1 MDLDTDSLWYLQND
15 PADEVVRVARELW
28 SKQGEERISLAEDSL
43 ALYLGSTRH
52 NLRGSNSNPL
62 GLVDVLSDA
71 GVENG
76 IQAIVDTKTNT
87 ILKNRVRPMF
97 VTDGADTD
105 TKRRAESMQRACDG
119 VMYEQKLQGR
129 KLRGVAVCGYL
140 FEGGGVEWYAD
151 TANSRI
157 VATPVWCWNFFV
169 SKREAQHGEPR
180 QMFARM
186 LIDRGVLLSFLA
198 NASAKVR
205 QAVKDAPAANWK
217 DTNDDMR
224 DSSKLSDQVV
234 IFKAWHLPSG
244 RVDLD
249 DPKAWGKN
257 EDGTRSVRAN
267 HDGRH
272 VVALDGGEKG
282 SAIELVDAPW
292 PHDHFPVSWFK
303 PNFVPGSYWGRGE
316 PEILAAPQI
325 EMNRWNTRVSQI
337 IRKHAVPRTF
347 VSKESGLNPAS
358 MNNSLDN
365 IYQVKGSAQT
375 AVYVESAPHVPPDL
389 LTRTQNLMQWMRDQ
403 RGISEMAMTAK
414 KPAGINH
421 EPGMAY
427 LGDTESMRHT
437 DEFQAWEEFHL
448 DSYRNIIRCFDEL
461 AENDP
466 NYEVVFEK
474 DNKLIREKWKDIRLS
489 NYFML
494 KLWPTNLFKQD
505 PAQRADQIADLV
517 EKGLFPPEKYFDA
530 IDAPDIKALMGNRA
544 AMEQNVQRCL
554 QSIIESGEVTEETQP
569 HPYMDLQLCKTLGI
583 QRLNELQVDESD
595 NWKSVNALTQWLEA
609 VDQTI
614 TAGTAAANQAPAGA
628 NVQALAP
635 TAAVP
640 PPGAAPPP
648 GPPPPN
654 MPPPQG
660 MQ

>member
-1 MDLDTDSLWYLQND
+1 MAEPAITLWYNQPD
-15 PADEVVRVARELW
+15 PAAEVVRLGRELY

-62 GLVDVLSDA
+62 GLVDVLTEA

-76 IQAIVDTKTNT
+76 IQAITDTKVNT

-105 TKRRAESMQRACDG
+105 TKQRAEAMQRACDG
-119 VMYEQKLQGR
+119 VMYQQKLQGR
-129 KLRGVAVCGYL
+129 KLRGVAMAGYI
-140 FEGGGVEWYAD
+140 FEGGGVEWFAD
-151 TANSRI
+151 CANSRI

-180 QMFARM
+180 QKFARL
-186 LIDRGVLLSFLA
+186 LIDRGVLLSFLGD
-198 NASAKVR
+198 ASAKVKD
-205 QAVKDAPAANWK
+205 AVKNATAASWK

-224 DSSKLSDQVV
+224 DASKLSDQVV
-234 IFKAWHLPSG
+234 IYKAWHLPSG

-249 DPKAWGKN
+249 DNKAWGKN

-272 VVALDGGEKG
+272 VVALDGGDDG
-282 SAIELVDAPW
+282 DAIELVDVPW
-292 PHDHFPVSWFK
+292 PHDHFPVAWFK

-316 PEILAAPQI
+316 PEILATAQI
-325 EMNRWNTRVSQI
+325 EVNRWNTRVNQI

-347 VSKESGLNPAS
+347 ASKDSGLNPGS
-358 MNNSLDN
+358 MNNNVDN
-365 IYQVKGSAQT
+365 IYMVKGSPQGAIWVENAP
-375 AVYVESAPHVPPDL
+375 AVSPDL
-389 LTRTQNLMQWMRDQ
+389 LQRTANLMQWMRDQ
-403 RGISEMAMTAK
+403 RGVSEMSMKAQ
-414 KPAGINH
+414 KPQGINH
-421 EPGMAY
+421 EPGMAF
-427 LGDTESMRHT
+427 LADTESMRHT

-448 DSYRNIIRCFDEL
+448 DCYKNIVRCFDEL
-461 AENDP
+461 AENDE

-474 DNKLIREKWKDIRLS
+474 DQKLIRQRWKDIRLS
-489 NYFML
+489 NFFML

-505 PAQRADQIADLV
+505 PAQRADQIADMV

-544 AMEQNVQRCL
+544 AMEQNIQRCL
-554 QSIIESGEVTEETQP
+554 QAIIESGEVTELEQP
-569 HPYMDLQLCKTLGI
+569 TPYMDLQLAKQLGI
-583 QRLNELQVDESD
+583 QRLNELQVDEPD
-595 NWKSVNALTQWLEA
+595 NWKSVNALTQWLEL
-609 VDQTI
+609 VDATI
-614 TAGTAAANQAPAGA
+614 TQGTAAANQAPVGA
-628 NVQALAP
+628 NVQALNAA
-635 TAAVP
+635 AAVP
-640 PPGAAPPP
+640 PPDAGGA
-648 GPPPPN
+648 PPPN